1 MLLTQLP
8 LLGLHLAIIRDCA
21 AKPTK
26 QARFVG
32 AGLSVA
38 IPVAV
43 LVGFVLWYLL
53 PIVYPQPLLQGP
65 VQYVAAAILPLGV
78 IAVFEAAFIGL
89 QRLKTLALFSMA
101 EVIVRFAGSAIIL
114 NNGGDIDGLFI
125 LFLITKIMLSVSFLV
140 FWKFFIPA
148 GASTNIWLRILFVL
162 KEYIRKVPV
171 FAGILF
177 VSAFALRIDTLWLS
191 WVSDL
196 EQVGMYAAPFK
207 LYEVAMMVPGMM
219 ATVLLSMFSN
229 LVVTSR
235 LAFNNLF
242 VVTVKIYLLT
252 GIVPVVIFIM
262 MSEQVIT
269 MVFGD
274 QYAEG
279 AGILSLLVAT
289 ALLNALD
296 QVVTMGMLATGMQK
310 IDLLVASVTLLIV
323 AAGLALLIPNFGAAG
338 AALSVLIAALIRLTI
353 RSLIFYKTQGCN
365 PFSWGVLHP
374 ILFVIGV
381 VWVLAGMLSFSSVYL
396 IMVLVPCYLVYLV
409 VTRVV
414 SREEVVKMGQMMK
427 KNG

>member
-26 QARFVG
+26 QACFIG

-43 LVGFVLWYLL
+43 LVALLLWYLL

-65 VQYVAAAILPLGV
+65 VLYAAAVILPLGV

-101 EVIVRFAGSAIIL
+101 EVIARFIGSAIIL
-114 NNGGDIDGLFI
+114 TNGGGIDGLFI
-125 LFLITKIMLSVSFLV
+125 IFLITKIILSVSFLV
-140 FWKFFIPA
+140 FWRFFIP
-148 GASTNIWLRILFVL
+148 SNLSVNNWLRILIIL
-162 KEYIRKVPV
+162 KSYIRKIPV

-191 WVSDL
+191 WVAEMD
-196 EQVGMYAAPFK
+196 QVAMYAAPFK

-219 ATVLLSMFSN
+219 ATVLLSMFSS

-235 LAFNNLF
+235 IAFNNLF
-242 VVTVKIYLLT
+242 VATVRFYLLV

-274 QYAEG
+274 QYVEG

-310 IDLLVASVTLLIV
+310 IDLLVATVTLVIV
-323 AAGLALLIPNFGAAG
+323 AVSLALLIPNFGAAG

-353 RSLIFYKTQGCN
+353 RNLIFYKIQGCN
-365 PFSWGVLHP
+365 PFSWSILHP
-374 ILFVIGV
+374 ILFVIGF
-381 VWVLAGMLSFSSVYL
+381 VWMLTGMLSFSSGYL